1 MQGGDRFK
9 GFTLAISTQC
19 PSWKQ
24 ILPQVGLPTFFLP
37 LFPLLGL
44 QKQSQS
50 PIITPFF
57 SNFLV
62 LPPPQCTFFQPH
74 FHAVP
79 FISSTLEDPS
89 TRLRRA
95 CINWLPQSHHLRH
108 DISSSKGRATLPETS
123 MCLCQPPSLAS
134 LQYKGQKSTSKTC
147 PQG

>member
-9 GFTLAISTQC
+9 GFTLAISTQRT
-19 PSWKQ
+19 SWKQ

-62 LPPPQCTFFQPH
+62 LPPPQCTFSSPIFMPFLSFPQPWR
-74 FHAVP
+74 
-79 FISSTLEDPS
+79 I
-89 TRLRRA
+89 
-95 CINWLPQSHHLRH
+95 
-108 DISSSKGRATLPETS
+108 
-123 MCLCQPPSLAS
+123 PP
-134 LQYKGQKSTSKTC
+134 
-147 PQG
+147 PV